1 MPRSRRVL
9 GQELPRRQFLG
20 TAAALGGAAMLPG
33 FAMFKGAKADTIQ
46 LTSVAA
52 MVAEAEVAWE
62 MEMAEKWNG
71 QHPEAQW
78 VPERVGWEAIFEKVL
93 AYETAGSPPNL
104 GYGWTGFTADWH
116 QIGIISAP
124 QDYLGEAWKDRFAP
138 HLTTSGGDVIDGK
151 LWVVPIQ
158 AAAYGIVTR
167 KDWLQEAGVEAA
179 AVKTWD
185 DLVDAVGKVAKLKN
199 NQPFGIPLGNAR
211 NAGEKT
217 DWFFTGNGL
226 LHLADFDPAKRDNY
240 IEVLETLRR
249 LRPYISD
256 NALSQDYTGHRQA
269 FATGVAGFISIG
281 DYYFGEIYPTA
292 KDLMTPEHVSLIPY
306 PSGSK
311 GPGVF
316 SKFDMNCYY
325 MMANAPNKEKTAELI
340 DFITQPE
347 SLLRWSLGHP
357 PLKEWTVDEAVA
369 NRLYGEAERWWLEE
383 VLGIVRNVSMVA
395 TEGYVAKN
403 EVQQVYYEHLLKVF
417 DDSMTPAQAYDAMQ
431 ERIPKLIEEAKSG

>member
-1 MPRSRRVL
+1 MSMRVFR
-9 GQELPRRQFLG
+9 QEMLRRQFLG
-20 TAAALGGAAMLPG
+20 SAAALGGAAMLPG
-33 FAMFKGAKADTIQ
+33 AMFGAARAASIR

-62 MEMAEKWNG
+62 QEMVDKWNAMR
-71 QHPEAQW
+71 PDAQW
-78 VPERVGWEAIFEKVL
+78 EPERVGWEAIFEKVL

-116 QIGIISAP
+116 QMGIIAAP
-124 QDYLGEAWKDRFAP
+124 EDHLGQAWKDRFAT
-138 HLTTSGGDVIDGK
+138 HLTTSGGDVIDDK
-151 LWVVPIQ
+151 LWCVPIQ
-158 AAAYGIVTR
+158 AAAYGLVSR
-167 KDWLQEAGVEAA
+167 RDWLEEAGVEAA
-179 AVKTWD
+179 TIRSWD
-185 DLVDAVGKVAKLKN
+185 DLVDALAKVAQKRS
-199 NQPFGIPLGNAR
+199 NQPFGLPLGNAR
-211 NAGEKT
+211 NAAEKT
-217 DWFFTGNGL
+217 DWLFTGNGL

-256 NALSQDYTGHRQA
+256 SALSQDYTGHRQA
-269 FATGVAGFISIG
+269 FATGAAGFISIG

-292 KDLMTPEHVSLIPY
+292 RDLMTPEHVTLIPY

-325 MMANAPNKEKTAELI
+325 MMANAENQETTAELV

-347 SLLRWSLGHP
+347 NLLRWSLGHP
-357 PLKEWTVDEAVA
+357 PLAEWTVDQAVA

-383 VLGIVRNVSMVA
+383 VLAIVRDLPMLP

-403 EVQQVYYEHLLKVF
+403 EVQQIYYEHLIGVF
-417 DDSMTPAQAYDAMQ
+417 EDSMTPVQAYDSMSEQ
-431 ERIPKLIEEAKSG
+431 IPKLIAEAKGG

>member
-1 MPRSRRVL
+1 MSRRVL
-9 GQELPRRQFLG
+9 GQELLRRQFLG
-20 TAAALGGAAMLPG
+20 SAAALGGAAMLPG
-33 FAMFKGAKADTIQ
+33 VSMFGTARAASIQ

-62 MEMAEKWNG
+62 QEMADKWNAI
-71 QHPEAQW
+71 HPEAQW
-78 VPERVGWEAIFEKVL
+78 VPERVGWESIFEKVL
-93 AYETAGSPPNL
+93 AYETAGSPANL

-124 QDYLGEAWKDRFAP
+124 EDFLGQAWKDRFAES
-138 HLTTSGGDVIDGK
+138 LTTSGGDVIDGK
-151 LWVVPIQ
+151 LWNVPIQ

-167 KDWLQEAGVEAA
+167 KDWLREASVDPGGVR
-179 AVKTWD
+179 TWD
-185 DLVDAVGKVAKLKN
+185 DLVDAVAKVAKKKN
-199 NQPFGIPLGNAR
+199 NHPFGIPLGNAR

-256 NALSQDYTGHRQA
+256 NAMSQDYTGHRVA

-292 KDLMTPEHVSLIPY
+292 KDLMTPEHVTLIPY

-325 MMANAPNKEKTAELI
+325 MMANAPNQEKTAELI

-347 SLLRWSLGHP
+347 NLLRWSLGHP
-357 PLKEWTVDEAVA
+357 PLKEWTVDQAVA
-369 NRLYGEAERWWLEE
+369 NRLYGEAERWWLED
-383 VLGIVRNVSMVA
+383 VQAIVRDVPMIP

-403 EVQQVYYEHLLKVF
+403 EVQQVFYLHLLKVF
-417 DDSMTPAQAYDAMQ
+417 DDSMTPAQAYDSMEGQ
-431 ERIPKLIEEAKSG
+431 IPKLIEEAKSG